1 MRDNTVV
8 LLRQPRT
15 FSADIPQMNSE
26 TAIIPGVSEP
36 HSTIWHGL
44 VKADG
49 RRRRGH
55 ARQPVFVH
63 NLVRSTQFSAGSE
76 ISLSGLH
83 FRENATI
90 ELGGSEVNEK
100 REGGN
105 HEFRH
110 NQSPAAASVSCGA
123 TRGGVGHGP
132 SNGHGG
138 SNKDHHLQRKRFD
151 SRRKGRGPSL
161 RLGR

>member
-1 MRDNTVV
+1 MVGDEMRRARRIPAMIESPFLTRERYAMRDNTVV

-26 TAIIPGVSEP
+26 TAIVPGVSEP

-55 ARQPVFVH
+55 ASQPVFFP
-63 NLVRSTQFSAGSE
+63 NLVRSTRSSVGSE

-90 ELGGSEVNEK
+90 ELGGSEANDI

-105 HEFRH
+105 HAYRH
-110 NQSPAAASVSCGA
+110 N
-123 TRGGVGHGP
+123 
-132 SNGHGG
+132 
-138 SNKDHHLQRKRFD
+138 
-151 SRRKGRGPSL
+151 
-161 RLGR
+161 